1 MLVHFPS
8 ALYPFSL
15 VMDFLFWLTKTEAYA
30 TAGMY
35 ALYGA
40 VGMSIVALIYGV
52 IDFLQLDPKSMAW
65 KVAGL
70 HALLN
75 TTWFIVYAAL
85 LFYNVKHGHT
95 FVGLSY
101 LIIMTLTTCGLI
113 FSNFLGAELIIKYRI
128 GIPSEKE

>member
-15 VMDFLFWLTKTEAYA
+15 VMNFLFWLTKTEAYA
-30 TAGMY
+30 AAGTY
-35 ALYGA
+35 TLYGA
-40 VGMSIVALIYGV
+40 IAMSTLALIYGM
-52 IDFLQLDPKSMAW
+52 IDFLQLDPKSKAW
-65 KVAGL
+65 KIAGL

-75 TTWFIVYAAL
+75 TTWFIIYAAL

-95 FVGLSY
+95 SIVLSY

-128 GIPSEKE
+128 GIQPEKE

>member
-15 VMDFLFWLTKTEAYA
+15 VMDLFYWFTKTEFYA
-30 TAGMY
+30 AAGTY

-40 VGMSIVALIYGV
+40 VGMSTLALIYGV
-52 IDFLQLDPKSMAW
+52 IDFLQLDPKSRAW
-65 KVAGL
+65 KIAGI

-75 TTWFIVYAAL
+75 SAWFIVYSAL
-85 LFYNVKHGHT
+85 LFYVVKHG
-95 FVGLSY
+95 FASIGLPY
-101 LIIMTLTTCGLI
+101 LIIMTFTTCGLV

-128 GIPSEKE
+128 GVQSEKE